1 MEALTGQVAVVAGGA
16 GAIGRAIGA
25 GLLAAGASVVLADR
39 SREVANVAA
48 DLAVRHGGSA
58 LGLQANLADAD
69 DVASVF
75 EKTVRVHGGLYALIH
90 AAGIYPRIRIL
101 DLSAAVW
108 DETQGANVRSFFLCT
123 QAALRTMLPQRDGRI
138 IGLGSGIGVVG
149 RARSSAYAASKAAL
163 MAFTRAVAAELG
175 DCGVT
180 INCISPGITES
191 PMMRGAN
198 SDDEIR
204 ASIARTGR
212 PVTEPSALVEPVM
225 FLLSPASASISGTT
239 LWLRPPS

>member
-1 MEALTGQVAVVAGGA
+1 MEALTGRVAVVAGGA

-25 GLLAAGASVVLADR
+25 GLLAAGARVVLADR
-39 SREVANVAA
+39 SREVGKVAA
-48 DLAVRHGGSA
+48 ELAARHGRSA

-69 DVASVF
+69 EVASVF
-75 EKTVRVHGGLYALIH
+75 EETLSVHGGLYTLVH
-90 AAGIYPRIRIL
+90 AAGIYPRVGVL
-101 DLSAAVW
+101 DLSPAVW
-108 DETQGANVRSFFLCT
+108 DETQGANMRSFFLCT
-123 QAALRTMLPQRDGRI
+123 QAALRTMLPQGSGRI
-138 IGLGSGIGVVG
+138 IGLGSGVGVAA
-149 RARSSAYAASKAAL
+149 RPRSSAYAASKAAL

-198 SDDEIR
+198 SDDEVR

-212 PVTEPSALVEPVM
+212 PVTEPSELVEPVM
-225 FLLSPASASISGTT
+225 FLLSQASAAISGTT
-239 LWLRPPS
+239 LWLRPPG